1 MAPFLRSRSKHRS
14 GRRSRT
20 KYDLIKHPHRVGFPK
35 SEPHRARDSP
45 STRSPNPCPPASF
58 ISPELFPDQPPG
70 ASPIACFTSPELYP
84 DQPRCIIDPPASS
97 RRNSSQ
103 IYPVHPVPVVLLSSK
118 PRHCPLLRSRNSGD
132 KLRDLNRATLP
143 CSARGIGG
151 HKLRDLNRATLPC
164 SARGISRDKLH
175 DDCKNPEKKGGD

>member
-1 MAPFLRSRSKHRS
+1 LVSTNPQ
-14 GRRSRT
+14 
-20 KYDLIKHPHRVGFPK
+20 PHQ
-35 SEPHRARDSP
+35 ARDSP
-45 STRSPNPCPPASF
+45 STRSPNPSPPASF

-143 CSARGIGG
+143 CSARGISG
-151 HKLRDLNRATLPC
+151 
-164 SARGISRDKLH
+164 DKLH
-175 DDCKNPEKKGGD
+175 DVSAYSLAVKFDLCFYYTSNWSGLSSARIYPLYPSLIIASKLLNSISIFK